1 MGARQE
7 GRDYRSAGNKHSRA
21 SGFCLDG
28 VVSVAIDGMAGGPG
42 VADGRDTALI
52 TASLKS

>member
-1 MGARQE
+1 M
-7 GRDYRSAGNKHSRA
+7 
-21 SGFCLDG
+21 DG